1 MQKAFFL
8 FLTFMGFFSITEA
21 QMLDARKSLFSDM
34 PFFREE
40 FIRKNQIKSFY
51 GKVSTKKEL
60 DIIRSKGEYMHFE
73 FYENGLLAKQF
84 KVFGLSNGS
93 KDTLLIM
100 YLYDSNNR
108 INRVLKTDANG
119 YYGNEYTFDTS
130 GNIIKQTYCRYENS
144 NPSKVNFEM
153 EKRYEISSE
162 TYTYTQL
169 TSTQVKKKY
178 YNAYGNIYRE
188 DIINTNANGY
198 LISSDAI
205 YIIGNNRFSYVY
217 TYNEKGLLAKLT
229 EEAVADVISVTET
242 TYKYDEAG
250 NLLEENI
257 FKNGKHSTV
266 KQYLLDEKTML
277 VKATLVKEVSTN
289 LITIFE
295 YKYLFY

>member
-1 MQKAFFL
+1 MQKAIFTFIFFIKL
-8 FLTFMGFFSITEA
+8 VALAEA
-21 QMLDARKSLFSDM
+21 QMLDARKPLFSDM

-40 FIRKNQIKSFY
+40 FIRNNKIKSFY

-60 DIIRSKGEYMHFE
+60 DIIRAKGEYIHFE

-84 KVFGLSNGS
+84 KVFSTVNGS
-93 KDTLLIM
+93 KDTLLIQ
-100 YLYDSNNR
+100 YLYNQNNQ
-108 INRVLKTDANG
+108 IHTLLKTDANG
-119 YYGNEYTFDTS
+119 YYGNEYTFDNS
-130 GNIIKQTYCRYENS
+130 GNIIKQTYCRYENKNS
-144 NPSKVNFEM
+144 SKLNFEM

-162 TYTYTQL
+162 TYTYTQH
-169 TSTQVKKKY
+169 TPTQVKKRY
-178 YNAYGNIYRE
+178 YNTYGNIYRE
-188 DIINTNANGY
+188 DIINTDTNGY
-198 LISSDAI
+198 LISSDAV

-217 TYNEKGLLAKLT
+217 TYNEKGLLARLT
-229 EEAVADVISVTET
+229 EEAVADVASLTET

-257 FKNGKHSTV
+257 FKNGKHTTV